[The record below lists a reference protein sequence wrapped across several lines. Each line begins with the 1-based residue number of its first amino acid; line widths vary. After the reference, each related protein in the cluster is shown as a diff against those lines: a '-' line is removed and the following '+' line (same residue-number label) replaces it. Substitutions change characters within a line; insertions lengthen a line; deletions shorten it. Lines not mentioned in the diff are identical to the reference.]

1 MSSSG
6 EKRAWRAGVVG
17 NRWFRKALGGL
28 LACIGAVCSTAPALA
43 QESAKSWIFQSVP
56 YDSQAAAEARLR
68 LDYPSY
74 SYLRG
79 IEVREGQTLYHYWRG
94 AAPTSETLWEYKIQG
109 KNTVYASE
117 QDAFDAL
124 KIAYQARSN
133 QQGCSFVT
141 VVAGDEW
148 AVEATNNG
156 SSTQEKREY
165 TATYAGCSYEP
176 STIDMS
182 RSREVTCPGNLDW
195 SATDGI
201 CGGGSTT
208 QTIASKPLACT
219 TGCTMVENP
228 VDVANGEKYQPEPAD
243 IDLGWFR
250 FARLYQSGTATGIG
264 ALSRGW
270 SHNHAE
276 RLSLDG
282 TTPRGH
288 VRADG
293 GEVGLKPF
301 PGYWEANDGSG
312 DRLVSE
318 GGNWIFYS
326 ANDVSNFDARGRL
339 TQKRFDDGTSLTYA
353 YDNADRLLSITHS
366 TGRKATFE
374 YVDPNLSIEPR
385 ISAILVDGQVLASYA
400 YTTGGM
406 LDVVTF
412 PDTTTRQYHYEDG
425 RFPWH
430 LTGVSIAGARYSTYA
445 YDARGRVVTSSYAGG
460 VGARSFAWQ
469 SNGGAVVT
477 DPHGRTTTYGITAD
491 SADTPYR
498 QLASTAYDSKT
509 EARTYYDTSVDF
521 RRRLKESVDR
531 NGIVTRYEYAEA
543 LDAPSSEQA
552 LIRTIR
558 EAYGTGKQRD
568 SEIRTS
574 RTTNRVL
581 MARTGNREIRIQ
593 RNGRLQP
600 VFVQVKD
607 TTTSETRTTALEY
620 CEQADV
626 DGGLCPS
633 VGLLRKVLGPRTGV
647 SDDTT
652 FLYRTADDP
661 ACADG
666 VTPCGWRKG
675 DLWKTVDARL
685 HATEILRY
693 DGAGRVLSVRDANG
707 VVTDTEYDANGRV
720 TASKRRGT
728 DDGSEADDRIS
739 RLEYWPDGSVKK
751 IVQPDG
757 AYVLFGYDAAHRLT
771 DIVDGDGN
779 AIHYTLD
786 NAGQRTKEET
796 FDAGGGLRRTL
807 ERSFDTLGRI
817 HQVREA
823 AAQARNASTGAYLHP
838 ATMTYAYDDVGNLSQ
853 VDDALGRRTTYQYDA
868 LDRLEHSLQNA
879 TADST
884 ALDRSSIGLQL
895 DALDRVTQ
903 VGDPNGLDTHYAYN
917 AFGDRTQLQS
927 PDTGVANAIHDAA
940 GNVIQYTDAAGRVRT
955 AIYDELNRITDVDYL
970 QDSSLDETY
979 TYDTP
984 QADCQTGET
993 FLVGRLSKMQDG
1005 SGDTTFCYNRYGDL
1019 VRKVQRAEGQA
1030 FTLSWQYLPNGR
1042 LASMTYPDGSRV
1054 EYQYDAQ
1061 GRIAAL
1067 ERVRANNRQTL
1078 LTSASYAPFGPV
1090 QSWVYGNGLAY
1101 RRTLNADY
1109 RPGVV
1114 EDGPVNGVGPGISLG
1129 YEFDAI
1135 GNLWK
1140 LRDGKQ
1146 AEPPLRVYAY
1156 DGLDRLTA
1164 ARDAAGTDQ
1173 QTYAYDRTG
1182 NRTASGYWQVT
1193 GTADCSGV
1201 PPGDPCTPGAPVSAW
1216 KTRTY
1221 DYVPQKH
1228 HLWTIGY
1235 TERHYD
1241 ATGNTIW
1248 IGPKSVEQPPGDGD
1262 PGPGDPGGGETE
1274 SAAYAGTE
1282 QSMIGLDDGT
1292 EPPPGI
1298 VEKTFVYNAANR
1310 MASVSDAGVLA
1321 MSYRYNGAGERVYRT
1336 GSGKTVHTVFDP
1348 AGHWIGDYDGYGQPL
1363 QQAIWLGDLPVGLVA
1378 RIDGL
1383 DRLFYVEPDALGSP
1397 RVVIDPTR
1405 DIANGGM
1412 AVWRWPLMGD
1422 AFGEEAPYEDPDGD
1436 GTAFVLDLRFP
1447 GQQYDSATGFNYN
1460 YFRDYDATTGRYAQ
1474 SDQIGLRGGISTYGY
1489 VAGNPMRWTDRLGL
1503 EVDINLFYPGLLGLF
1518 FGDPLYASAQ
1528 RVQNRPDEISV
1539 GGHGR
1544 ASAVLDYD
1552 MNPIPVDKLADLI
1565 RNSDKWKNG
1574 VRRVRLYSCEVG
1586 RKSLRFDLAK
1596 ALGPGAEV
1604 IAPSTLV
1611 WYSPSGGQPTVN
1623 GAKEVNGKYVRDLSR
1638 PGYWYWATTEGSGLC
1653 VTGCY

>member
-1 MSSSG
+1 MLQ
-6 EKRAWRAGVVG
+6 A
-17 NRWFRKALGGL
+17 L
-28 LACIGAVCSTAPALA
+28 LALSAALCSVLPASA
-43 QESAKSWIFQSVP
+43 QESARSWSFQSVP

-94 AAPTSETLWEYKIQG
+94 AAPTSETLWEYDNQG
-109 KNTVYASE
+109 STAVYPSE
-117 QDAFDAL
+117 QEAHDAL
-124 KIAYQARSN
+124 KIAYQIKSD

-141 VVAGDEW
+141 VVASNEW
-148 AVEATNNG
+148 HVDATNNG
-156 SSTQEKREY
+156 SSTNESREY
-165 TATYAGCSYEP
+165 TATYSGCSYSP
-176 STIDMS
+176 GKTTMF
-182 RSREVTCPGNLDW
+182 RSRQVTCPGNLSW
-195 SATDGI
+195 SAAEGV
-201 CGGGSTT
+201 CGGGST

-219 TGCTMVENP
+219 TGCTKIENP

-264 ALSRGW
+264 ALGRGW
-270 SHNHAE
+270 SHDHAE
-276 RLSLDG
+276 RLSLNG
-282 TTPRGH
+282 AVPRGH

-293 GEVGLKPF
+293 GEIGLKAF
-301 PGYWEANDGSG
+301 ADHWEANDGSG
-312 DRLVSE
+312 DRLVSD
-318 GGNWIFYS
+318 GANGWRLYT
-326 ANDVSNFDARGRL
+326 ANDVSAFDARGRL
-339 TQKRFDDGTSLTYA
+339 VEKRFDDGTRLTYA

-366 TGRKATFE
+366 TGRKATFR

-385 ISAILVDGQVLASYA
+385 ISAILVDGQTLASYA
-400 YTTGGM
+400 YTAGGM
-406 LDVVTF
+406 LEAVTF
-412 PDTTTRQYHYEDG
+412 PDATTRQYHYEDG

-445 YDARGRVVTSSYAGG
+445 YDARGRVVSSSYAGG

-477 DPHGRTTTYGITAD
+477 DPHGRATTYGVTAD
-491 SADTPYR
+491 SATTPYR
-498 QLASTAYDSKT
+498 QLSSTAYDGKS
-509 EARTYYDTSVDF
+509 EARSYYDTSVDF

-531 NGIVTRYEYAEA
+531 NGTVTRYEYAEA
-543 LDAPSSEQA
+543 LDAPSGEQA
-552 LIRTIR
+552 LVRTVR
-558 EAYGTGKQRD
+558 EAYGTSRQRD
-568 SEIRTS
+568 SEIRSS
-574 RTTNRVL
+574 RGTNRLL

-593 RNGRLQP
+593 RNARLQP
-600 VFVQVKD
+600 IAVQVKD
-607 TTTSETRTTALEY
+607 TTTSEARTTQLEY

-626 DGGLCPS
+626 DGGLCPA
-633 VGLLRKVLGPRTGV
+633 VGLLRKVLGPRAGV
-647 SDDTT
+647 GDDTT
-652 FLYRTADDP
+652 LLYRMADDP

-666 VTPCGWRKG
+666 VAPCGWRKG
-675 DLWKTVDARL
+675 DLWKTVDAHL

-693 DGAGRVLSVRDANG
+693 DAAGRVLSVRDAND
-707 VVTDTEYDANGRV
+707 VVTDTEYDANGRAI
-720 TASKRRGT
+720 ASKRRGA
-728 DDGSEADDRIS
+728 DDGGEADDRIS

-757 AYVLFGYDAAHRLT
+757 AYVLFGYDAARRLT

-786 NAGQRTKEET
+786 NAGQRTKEDT

-807 ERSFDTLGRI
+807 ERSFDTLGRLRE
-817 HQVREA
+817 VREA

-838 ATMTYAYDDVGNLSQ
+838 ATLTYAYDDVGNLSQ

-868 LDRLEHSLQNA
+868 LDRLQQTLRNA
-879 TADST
+879 TAAST
-884 ALDRSSIGLQL
+884 APDRSSVGLQS

-903 VGDPNGLDTHYAYN
+903 VVDPNGLNTNYSYN
-917 AFGDRTQLQS
+917 AFGERTQLQS
-927 PDTGVANAIHDAA
+927 PDTGATSAVHDAA
-940 GNVIQYTDAAGRVRT
+940 GNVTQYTDAAGRVRT
-955 AIYDELNRITDVDYL
+955 ATYDALNRVTSIHYL
-970 QDSSLDETY
+970 QGSALDETY
-979 TYDTP
+979 TYDAP
-984 QADCQTGET
+984 QADCQAGET
-993 FLVGRLSKMQDG
+993 FLVGRLSKMEDG
-1005 SGDTTFCYNRYGDL
+1005 SGDTTFCYNRFGDL
-1019 VRKVQRAEGQA
+1019 VRKVQRVEGQA
-1030 FTLSWQYLPNGR
+1030 FTLAWQYLPNGR
-1042 LASMTYPDGSRV
+1042 LASMSYPDGSRV

-1061 GRIAAL
+1061 GRIATL

-1078 LTSASYAPFGPV
+1078 LGSASYAPFGPV

-1129 YEFDAI
+1129 YEFDAV

-1164 ARDAAGTDQ
+1164 ARNAAGADQ

-1182 NRTASGYWQVT
+1182 NRTASGYWRVS

-1201 PPGDPCTPGAPVSAW
+1201 PPGGPCTPGEPVSTW
-1216 KTRTY
+1216 TTRTY

-1241 ATGNTIW
+1241 ATGNTTW

-1262 PGPGDPGGGETE
+1262 PGPGDPGGETE

-1282 QSMIGLDDGT
+1282 QSMIGLDDGSG
-1292 EPPPGI
+1292 PPPGI
-1298 VEKTFVYNAANR
+1298 VEKTFAYNAANR
-1310 MASVSDAGVLA
+1310 LASVSDGGALT

-1348 AGHWIGDYDGYGQPL
+1348 QGHWIGDYDGYGQPL

-1378 RIDGL
+1378 RIDGV
-1383 DRLFYVEPDALGSP
+1383 DRLFYIEPDALGSP

-1405 DIANGGM
+1405 DAANGGT
-1412 AVWRWPLMGD
+1412 AVWRWPLTGD
-1422 AFGEEAPYEDPDGD
+1422 AFGEEAPDEDPDGD
-1436 GTAFVLDLRFP
+1436 GAAFVLDLRFP

-1460 YFRDYDATTGRYAQ
+1460 YFREYDPSTGRYLE
-1474 SDQIGLRGGISTYGY
+1474 SDPIGLGGGVATYEYVNGNSLAFSDPNGLSGLPGMRFGSPIEDFAFEPRRESNCSCSDSPDKAPHHLVVVGQRPRESNWLTEMLGWTNPGGVVVTYEIRDRNDKPVQGIHYWQERLSRQVEHNSTQTWTQLNFSRVDDVHDFYSPELARKAGVANSTVY
-1489 VAGNPMRWTDRLGL
+1489 VDQGFLIKDEAGCIIRLTTVMRTSFQF
-1503 EVDINLFYPGLLGLF
+1503 I
-1518 FGDPLYASAQ
+1518 
-1528 RVQNRPDEISV
+1528 
-1539 GGHGR
+1539 
-1544 ASAVLDYD
+1544 
-1552 MNPIPVDKLADLI
+1552 
-1565 RNSDKWKNG
+1565 NG
-1574 VRRVRLYSCEVG
+1574 VQTNHRTYPLT
-1586 RKSLRFDLAK
+1586 K
-1596 ALGPGAEV
+1596 
-1604 IAPSTLV
+1604 
-1611 WYSPSGGQPTVN
+1611 
-1623 GAKEVNGKYVRDLSR
+1623 
-1638 PGYWYWATTEGSGLC
+1638 
-1653 VTGCY
+1653 